1 MMYDRSGESSPSG
14 TARTA
19 TARRP
24 AKVTK
29 KTNAQAATG
38 GSANANPQK
47 KKKPQNKYEPDVP
60 MTKEAAAAWRREQRR
75 KRNRESAAK
84 SRQRQRDRTVE
95 LEAELGEWK
104 AKFSAV
110 MDRLNAAEAARGIVP
125 STPSD
130 LPISKEIRVESAT
143 GSTDTTNGTTVPTD
157 PTAAAPHQGSPST
170 SNETQQQ
177 QKHHLIETISRPAVK
192 ITGDASSLSPT
203 SSALYLPDAAT
214 SMTMMP
220 AADDEGPPDL
230 VAASPAVPTIA
241 SRLFPTWSNPP
252 SGSRT
257 PPTSRILL
265 SSRSLPSPPP
275 EPIAPPRSSMSS
287 TFLASPTSP
296 ICRSL
301 RQGTTSSVISWPI
314 GSKKWIV
321 FPPRQFF

>member
-1 MMYDRSGESSPSG
+1 MTAAVAPSNSVQPSSKRSGIAGISLGGPHLSPGMTAAGPVKKRKVSDDLMMYDRSIESSPSG
-14 TARTA
+14 
-19 TARRP
+19 ARRP

-38 GSANANPQK
+38 ASANANANPQQ

-75 KRNRESAAK
+75 KRNRESAAT

-130 LPISKEIRVESAT
+130 LPISEEIRVESGTCT

-177 QKHHLIETISRPAVK
+177 KHHLIETISRPA
-192 ITGDASSLSPT
+192 
-203 SSALYLPDAAT
+203 
-214 SMTMMP
+214 
-220 AADDEGPPDL
+220 
-230 VAASPAVPTIA
+230 
-241 SRLFPTWSNPP
+241 
-252 SGSRT
+252 
-257 PPTSRILL
+257 
-265 SSRSLPSPPP
+265 
-275 EPIAPPRSSMSS
+275 
-287 TFLASPTSP
+287 
-296 ICRSL
+296 
-301 RQGTTSSVISWPI
+301 
-314 GSKKWIV
+314 
-321 FPPRQFF
+321 

>member
-1 MMYDRSGESSPSG
+1 MTAAVAPSNSVQPSSKRSGVAGISLGGPHPSPGMTAAGPVKKRKVSDDLMMYDRSVESSPSG

-75 KRNRESAAK
+75 KRNRESAAN

-130 LPISKEIRVESAT
+130 LPISEEIRVESGT

-177 QKHHLIETISRPAVK
+177 KHHLIETISRPA
-192 ITGDASSLSPT
+192 
-203 SSALYLPDAAT
+203 
-214 SMTMMP
+214 
-220 AADDEGPPDL
+220 
-230 VAASPAVPTIA
+230 
-241 SRLFPTWSNPP
+241 
-252 SGSRT
+252 
-257 PPTSRILL
+257 
-265 SSRSLPSPPP
+265 
-275 EPIAPPRSSMSS
+275 
-287 TFLASPTSP
+287 
-296 ICRSL
+296 
-301 RQGTTSSVISWPI
+301 
-314 GSKKWIV
+314 
-321 FPPRQFF
+321 

>member
-1 MMYDRSGESSPSG
+1 MMYDRSVESSPSG

-130 LPISKEIRVESAT
+130 LPISEEIRVESGT

-157 PTAAAPHQGSPST
+157 PPAAAPHQGSPST

-177 QKHHLIETISRPAVK
+177 QHHLIETISRPAVK

-220 AADDEGPPDL
+220 AADDEGPPAL
-230 VAASPAVPTIA
+230 VAASPAVPDDFLSALPDVVESAVGFEDASDFKDPALFEIA
-241 SRLFPTWSNPP
+241 PV
-252 SGSRT
+252 
-257 PPTSRILL
+257 PPTGADCAAEILDVID
-265 SSRSLPSPPP
+265 LPGVADVADLPFLAAGDNELGDFL
-275 EPIAPPRSSMSS
+275 EPI
-287 TFLASPTSP
+287 
-296 ICRSL
+296 
-301 RQGTTSSVISWPI
+301 
-314 GSKKWIV
+314 
-321 FPPRQFF
+321 